1 MKFQVVL
8 AALVV
13 AASAAPSKGDHHGKN
28 ETETETETLP
38 ATYTW
43 SAINWQSGMS
53 HGNPS
58 APVTGF
64 YTFTVSGAK
73 ASVHKGDVPAFS
85 ASCSGSAHDFPLES
99 DFANC
104 TLNSGAKGAVV
115 EARVYPTGDNTQCHM
130 AISYLVSG
138 RNVTG
143 YTVTDWARE
152 RAPYNFTITNLTLN

>member
-64 YTFTVSGAK
+64 YSKSSSGHCPPCLSHVPAAKPKQAFTVSGAK

-138 RNVTG
+138 R
-143 YTVTDWARE
+143 
-152 RAPYNFTITNLTLN
+152 